1 MAIVSHLHHLFNP
14 ETCQSYIHRLRWKDR
29 LLQCPRCQ
37 SLNVGPWGTYHAQ
50 PGLKRYRCKE
60 QACQR
65 TFNDLTGTLLDG
77 SKRSV
82 MHWILATFL
91 LCLACASRRVAKELG
106 VHIRTSYRWCW
117 WLRNA
122 ALSYE
127 IGRQLEGTV
136 EADDLSITP
145 LGRRAKRNTAEKS
158 TWDAGHVGAARS
170 VNRVGGTTTKIG
182 QR

>member
-1 MAIVSHLHHLFNP
+1 MAIVSYLHHFFNA
-14 ETCQSYIHRLRWKDR
+14 ETCQSSIHTLRWKDR
-29 LLQCPRCQ
+29 PLQCPRCQ
-37 SLNVGPWGTYHAQ
+37 SLNVGPWGAYHAQ

-60 QACQR
+60 QGCKR

-91 LCLACASRRVAKELG
+91 LCLSCASRRIAKELG

-122 ALSYE
+122 ALS
-127 IGRQLEGTV
+127 GRVSDMHFTV
-136 EADDLSITP
+136 SYQQSKLIAIDKQPDDDVMH
-145 LGRRAKRNTAEKS
+145 LG
-158 TWDAGHVGAARS
+158 
-170 VNRVGGTTTKIG
+170 
-182 QR
+182 